1 MHSQSA
7 DLESSGSAYKATSAY
22 YYVGA
27 DIIRTPTRAE
37 VERRLGVSLWC
48 PADQPRGMDCNWAQF
63 TCEFDGIMLDGMQ
76 SLALWQEAFGN
87 PTGANL
93 GTLVN
98 TINIAV
104 LVSTTFS
111 SQICETFSR
120 KKPITLGTFLI
131 LYDTVVVGYL
141 VAAWTT
147 FSTFKM
153 NSSWSW
159 RLPSL
164 LQGVPAI
171 L

>member
-37 VERRLGVSLWC
+37 LERRLGVSLWC
-48 PADQPRGMDCNWAQF
+48 PANQPRGMDRGFSGMDCNWAQF
-63 TCEFDGIMLDGMQ
+63 TCEFDGTMLDGMQ
-76 SLALWQEAFGN
+76 SLPLWQEAFGN
-87 PTGANL
+87 P
-93 GTLVN
+93 
-98 TINIAV
+98 
-104 LVSTTFS
+104 
-111 SQICETFSR
+111 
-120 KKPITLGTFLI
+120 
-131 LYDTVVVGYL
+131 GYL

-153 NSSWSW
+153 NSCWSW
-159 RLPSL
+159 RLLSL

-171 L
+171 LQLVLSIRVPESPRWLVYKDQRDEAMNVLSKHSCGDV

>member
-7 DLESSGSAYKATSAY
+7 DLESSGSAY

-87 PTGANL
+87 P
-93 GTLVN
+93 
-98 TINIAV
+98 
-104 LVSTTFS
+104 
-111 SQICETFSR
+111 ICETFSR

>member
-1 MHSQSA
+1 MQRSLTTDMHSQSA

-87 PTGANL
+87 PVCSRTRL
-93 GTLVN
+93 GYCLFRR
-98 TINIAV
+98 
-104 LVSTTFS
+104 S
-111 SQICETFSR
+111 
-120 KKPITLGTFLI
+120 
-131 LYDTVVVGYL
+131 
-141 VAAWTT
+141 
-147 FSTFKM
+147 
-153 NSSWSW
+153 
-159 RLPSL
+159 
-164 LQGVPAI
+164 
-171 L
+171 

>member
-1 MHSQSA
+1 
-7 DLESSGSAYKATSAY
+7 
-22 YYVGA
+22 
-27 DIIRTPTRAE
+27 
-37 VERRLGVSLWC
+37 
-48 PADQPRGMDCNWAQF
+48 
-63 TCEFDGIMLDGMQ
+63 MLDGMQ
-76 SLALWQEAFGN
+76 SLPLWQEAFGN

-98 TINIAV
+98 AINIAV
-104 LVSTTFS
+104 LVSATFS

-131 LYDTVVVGYL
+131 LYDTGYL

-153 NSSWSW
+153 NSCWSW
-159 RLPSL
+159 RLLSL

-171 L
+171 LQLVLSIRVPESPRWLVYKDQRDEAMNVLSKHSCGDLLEIEATLEEEKKQKAIQRSEFIHTKGNRKRLIQ